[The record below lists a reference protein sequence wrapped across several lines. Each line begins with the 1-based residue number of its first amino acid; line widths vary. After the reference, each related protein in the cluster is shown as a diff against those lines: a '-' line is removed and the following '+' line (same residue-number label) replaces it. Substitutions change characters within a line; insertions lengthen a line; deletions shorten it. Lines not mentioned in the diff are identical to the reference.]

1 MVGVPVRDR
10 GRGGA
15 LLSSYRYTVI
25 AWAQVGSMGDVC
37 PLPETSGARTQRQ
50 RIDLSSRTGVFGTVG
65 KTNHPAFAATQHREA
80 PS

>member
-1 MVGVPVRDR
+1 
-10 GRGGA
+10 
-15 LLSSYRYTVI
+15 
-25 AWAQVGSMGDVC
+25 MGDVC